1 MKNLALYWQIL
12 IAFALSVLYGLFFS
26 EHVHLVAWMGD
37 IFIKALKMIIIPLI
51 FTSIISGIANVG
63 SGDNLGRLGFK
74 TIAYYLSTSTA
85 ALFTGLVIVNIF
97 KPGVGADLGF
107 ANQVEGLG
115 VAKESFGST
124 LMNIVPDNL
133 FVAMVESQMLSIIF
147 FAILMGFFI
156 TKTKEK
162 SQKILLGFFD
172 SLFELIM
179 KITLFVIRFTPYGI
193 FGIVAKQ
200 IAENNDLGE
209 LFSRLGLFMLVV
221 ILALFIH
228 AFIVLPIVL
237 KTIGRVSP
245 IKHFNAMRTP
255 LITAFS
261 TSSSNATLPLTM
273 NAVKKN
279 SGVSTKISSFTLP
292 LGATVNMDGTA
303 LYELVAA
310 MFIAQAYG
318 IELTF
323 TEQIIGV
330 LTGLLAS
337 IGAAGIPMAGL
348 VMISV
353 VLSAMGLPL
362 EGVGLILAV
371 DRLLDMFRTTVNVWS
386 DSCGA
391 VIIAKSEGEKL
402 NV

>member
-133 FVAMVESQMLSIIF
+133 FVAMVENQMLSIIF

-330 LTGLLAS
+330 LTGLFAS

>member
-1 MKNLALYWQIL
+1 MKKLALYWQIL

-133 FVAMVESQMLSIIF
+133 FVAMVENQMLSIIF

-156 TKTKEK
+156 SKTKEK

>member
-1 MKNLALYWQIL
+1 MKKLALHWQIL
-12 IAFALSVLYGLFFS
+12 IAFALSVLYGLFFA
-26 EHVHLVAWMGD
+26 EYIYLVSWMGD
-37 IFIKALKMIIIPLI
+37 IFINALKMIIIPLI

-63 SGDNLGRLGFK
+63 SGDNLGRLGVK

-85 ALFTGLVIVNIF
+85 ALFTGLVIVNVF

-133 FVAMVESQMLSIIF
+133 FVAMVENQMLSIIF

-156 TKTKEK
+156 SKTKEK

-228 AFIVLPIVL
+228 AFVLLPIAL

-330 LTGLLAS
+330 ITGLLAS

-371 DRLLDMFRTTVNVWS
+371 DRILDMFRTTVNVWS

-391 VIIAKSEGEKL
+391 VIIAKSEGENLK
-402 NV
+402 V

>member
-133 FVAMVESQMLSIIF
+133 FVAMVENQMLSIIF

-200 IAENNDLGE
+200 IAENNDLEE

-237 KTIGRVSP
+237 KIIGRVSP